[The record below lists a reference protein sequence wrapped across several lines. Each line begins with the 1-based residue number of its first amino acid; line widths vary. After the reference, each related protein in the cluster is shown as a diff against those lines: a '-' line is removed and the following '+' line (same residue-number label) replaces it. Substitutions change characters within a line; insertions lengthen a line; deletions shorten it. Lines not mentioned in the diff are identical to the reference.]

1 VSVAIV
7 SHVLPPTWSGQ
18 SMILARLLE
27 GFDPESYIL
36 IRTMDLPIDDHAYL
50 PPLPARTFHLPEAF
64 VSIPG
69 GWRQHLATGRSL
81 ARTLRSRAGGIAK
94 IARREGCSAIVA
106 CSAGDMLD
114 VPAGYL
120 GARRVGVPFFPYF
133 FDHWS
138 QQSQL
143 GPGRRRF
150 AERVEARL
158 VRSAKTVIVPNEH
171 LARELEESY
180 AARVAIVRNGC
191 LVGPDPGAPPAVRD
205 EAAIVYTGAV
215 YAANHDTFRNLL
227 AAIELANVDA
237 RAHVYT
243 AQSNEELAAAGI
255 EGALAVHDHLPG
267 ADVPAVQRSADV
279 LFLPLA
285 FDSPFPA
292 LIRSSNPGKMGEYLA
307 SGRPILAHAPPDS
320 FVAEYFRKHEC
331 GVLIDRLDPHALADG
346 LERIVGDDGLRRRVA
361 RSARERAL
369 ADYDIRRAREAFGAL
384 VGLRP
389 LPHRGAA
396 AETRATRVS

>member
-1 VSVAIV
+1 MRVAIV

-18 SMILARLLE
+18 SMVLARLLE
-27 GFDPESYIL
+27 GFDPDEYVL
-36 IRTMDLPIDDHAYL
+36 IRTMDLPIDDHAYV

-64 VSIPG
+64 ISIPG
-69 GWRQHLATGRSL
+69 GWRQHVATGRSL
-81 ARTLRSRAGGIAK
+81 ARTLRYRARGIAE
-94 IARREGCSAIVA
+94 IVRREGCSAIVA
-106 CSAGDMLD
+106 CTAGDMLD

-120 GARRVGVPFFPYF
+120 AARRARVPFYPYF

-143 GPGRRRF
+143 GLGRRRF

-180 AARVAIVRNGC
+180 AARVEIVRNGC
-191 LVGPDPGAPPAVRD
+191 FIGPDPGPPPRVQG
-205 EAAIVYTGAV
+205 EAALVYTGAV

-237 RAHVYT
+237 RVHVYT
-243 AQSNEELAAAGI
+243 AQSKGELAAARI
-255 EGALAVHDHLPG
+255 EGALEVHDHLPG

-331 GVLIDRLDPHALADG
+331 GVLIDRLDAHALADG
-346 LERIVGDDGLRRRVA
+346 LERIVGDDDIRRRVA
-361 RSARERAL
+361 CSARERAL

-389 LPHRGAA
+389 LPDRGAA
-396 AETRATRVS
+396 AKTAATPIT

>member
-180 AARVAIVRNGC
+180 AASVAIVRNGC